1 MSQLKK
7 LMETIAPVGGALDDS
22 RAQII
27 DWLDSS
33 LLNNIV
39 DIRLIAHCD
48 KSVLN
53 PAWELLIHKLPE
65 ALWNIYVFLF

>member
-1 MSQLKK
+1 
-7 LMETIAPVGGALDDS
+7 METIAPVSGALNDS
-22 RAQII
+22 CAQII

-33 LLNNIV
+33 LVNNIV
-39 DIRLIAHCD
+39 DVLLIAHRD